1 MLDTLFWYTGL
12 VAWIFIVFG
21 WAAML
26 YCTAPDKGV
35 LKRATGRVPPD
46 DSLDLCRYE
55 QASWRPRLPQ
65 GLRQPGSR
73 ASVD

>member
-26 YCTAPDKGV
+26 YCTVRDKAV
-35 LKRATGRVPPD
+35 LKRARA
-46 DSLDLCRYE
+46 
-55 QASWRPRLPQ
+55 ASIVR
-65 GLRQPGSR
+65 
-73 ASVD
+73 

>member
-26 YCTAPDKGV
+26 YCTARDKVV
-35 LKRATGRVPPD
+35 LKRA
-46 DSLDLCRYE
+46 
-55 QASWRPRLPQ
+55 
-65 GLRQPGSR
+65 R
-73 ASVD
+73 AARTVR